1 MKLRVNREA
10 LLEACQS
17 AGAALPNR
25 AVREVLA
32 CFRLDAREG
41 GRSAP
46 NSLTLTAFD
55 MELGIRQ
62 ELRGVEVVRP
72 GSALLPAT
80 QLTQILRESRTEDV
94 ELEAALTSPGGPDGA
109 TATLRCGST
118 AKFELPQR
126 PVEEFPELPE
136 GTDSQEI
143 VIEGLAGQ
151 FRKMIRRT
159 LFAIPK
165 KDVTDRYAFKGLLW
179 DTGGGMGGS
188 GPSAASGPSASLS
201 LRLVGTDGKRL
212 ALCESTVTVQSAPSD
227 VQIHPLVPARAM
239 SLLERVLTHDG
250 EMVRA
255 YLGTNDVRFL
265 TERAT
270 IYTTLVQGRFPPY
283 RDILEKTEKAAK
295 IKISLPLED
304 FLAAVRQI
312 RVMTDEENR
321 RVVISFQPGLAILEG
336 RGPATGSGHVELALP
351 DFAGPAIRVAFD
363 ADFLIEYLN
372 IARNEVAEPKAE
384 GSSPTADA
392 SASSPLT
399 LELIA
404 ADKPALFRFHAGSG
418 TAPSS
423 GSASTGGS
431 ASKWVYLVMPMAVE
445 NR

>member
-32 CFRLDAREG
+32 CFRLDARED
-41 GRSAP
+41 
-46 NSLTLTAFD
+46 SLTLTAFD

-72 GSALLPAT
+72 GSTLLPAA
-80 QLTQILRESRTEDV
+80 QLTQILRESRAEGV
-94 ELEAALTSPGGPDGA
+94 ELEAPLTSSDGPDGA

-136 GTDSQEI
+136 GTDPKEI

-151 FRKMIRRT
+151 FREMIRRT

-179 DTGGGMGGS
+179 DTGGG
-188 GPSAASGPSASLS
+188 AAGSGPSASLA

-212 ALCESTVTVQSAPSD
+212 ALCESAVTVQASPSG
-227 VQIHPLVPARAM
+227 VQLHPLVPARAM
-239 SLLERVLTHDG
+239 TLLERVLTHDG
-250 EMVRA
+250 EVVRA

-295 IKISLPLED
+295 IKIPLPLEE

-312 RVMTDEENR
+312 RVMTDEESR
-321 RVVISFQPGLAILEG
+321 RVDISFRPGVAILEG

-351 DFAGPAIRVAFD
+351 DFAGPAIHVAFD
-363 ADFLIEYLN
+363 PDFLVEYLN

-384 GSSPTADA
+384 GSRPAADA
-392 SASSPLT
+392 SPSSPLT

-418 TAPSS
+418 GTASS
-423 GSASTGGS
+423 GGS

>member
-80 QLTQILRESRTEDV
+80 QLTQILRESRAEDV
-94 ELEAALTSPGGPDGA
+94 ELEAALTPAGAPDGA

-151 FRKMIRRT
+151 FREMIRRT

-165 KDVTDRYAFKGLLW
+165 KDVTDRYAVKGMLW

-212 ALCESTVTVQSAPSD
+212 ALCESTVTVQSAPSG

-295 IKISLPLED
+295 IKIPLPLEE

-312 RVMTDEENR
+312 RVMTDEESR
-321 RVVISFQPGLAILEG
+321 RVDISFRPGVAILEG

-351 DFAGPAIRVAFD
+351 DFAGPAGGPTAIRVAFD
-363 ADFLIEYLN
+363 PDFLIEYLN
-372 IARNEVAEPKAE
+372 IARNEVAKPTAE

-418 TAPSS
+418 GTASS
-423 GSASTGGS
+423 GGS

>member
-1 MKLRVNREA
+1 MKLRVNRKA

-32 CFRLDAREG
+32 CFRLDARED
-41 GRSAP
+41 
-46 NSLTLTAFD
+46 SLTLTAFD

-72 GSALLPAT
+72 GSALLPAA
-80 QLTQILRESRTEDV
+80 QLTQILRESRAEGV
-94 ELEAALTSPGGPDGA
+94 ELEAPLTSSDGPDGA

-136 GTDSQEI
+136 GTDPKEI

-151 FRKMIRRT
+151 FREMIRRT
-159 LFAIPK
+159 LFAIPEW
-165 KDVTDRYAFKGLLW
+165 DVTDRYACKGLLW
-179 DTGGGMGGS
+179 DTGGGTAGS
-188 GPSAASGPSASLS
+188 GTSASLS

-212 ALCESTVTVQSAPSD
+212 TLCDSTVTVQSAPSD

-255 YLGTNDVRFL
+255 YLGTNSVRFL

-295 IKISLPLED
+295 IKISLPLEE

-312 RVMTDEENR
+312 RVMTDKESR
-321 RVVISFQPGLAILEG
+321 RVDISFRPGVAILEG

-351 DFAGPAIRVAFD
+351 DFAGPAIHVAFD
-363 ADFLIEYLN
+363 PDFLVEYLN

-384 GSSPTADA
+384 GQSTAADA
-392 SASSPLT
+392 SPSSPLT
-399 LELIA
+399 LELTA
-404 ADKPALFRFHAGSG
+404 ADKPALFRFHAGSV

-423 GSASTGGS
+423 GS